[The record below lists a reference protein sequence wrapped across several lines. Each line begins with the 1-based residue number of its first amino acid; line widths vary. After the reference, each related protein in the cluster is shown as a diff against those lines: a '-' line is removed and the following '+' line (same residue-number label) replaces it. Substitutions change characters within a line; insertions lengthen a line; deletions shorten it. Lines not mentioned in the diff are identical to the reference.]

1 MFENFTRAMEGRAVI
16 LTRLPSFVQPF
27 FSPARPLLS
36 RRQFA
41 HLWSLVLAVV
51 VNLRAAKL
59 VHLSA
64 ATPDF
69 APAAPAG
76 VKVRVLFDAF

>member
-59 VHLSA
+59 CTCRRRSRGR
-64 ATPDF
+64 AT
-69 APAAPAG
+69 APAPG
-76 VKVRVLFDAF
+76 PS